1 MKQTLLVSD
10 DQDHLDKKARI
21 LESMGWETHVATTT
35 ELVSEVCKSHLPSLI
50 VADVEM
56 EGGRGFE
63 SIAVAR
69 NKCSTSFIVAV
80 TRGDNKDLWEKV
92 AVVCGAN
99 EYVVGPVSAPKLS
112 AAIGNGITA
121 GLVGG

>member
-1 MKQTLLVSD
+1 MRQTLLVSD
-10 DQDHLDKKARI
+10 DQDHLDKRARI

-35 ELVSEVCKSHLPSLI
+35 ELVSEVCKSRPPSLI

-92 AVVCGAN
+92 AAVCGAN
-99 EYVVGPVSAPKLS
+99 EYVVGPVSLPGLS
-112 AAIGNGITA
+112 AAIENGIAA
-121 GLVGG
+121 GLVEG

>member
-1 MKQTLLVSD
+1 
-10 DQDHLDKKARI
+10 
-21 LESMGWETHVATTT
+21 MGWETHVATTT
-35 ELVSEVCKSHLPSLI
+35 ELVSEVCKTQPPPLI
-50 VADVEM
+50 VSDVEM

-92 AVVCGAN
+92 ATVCGAN
-99 EYVVGPVSAPKLS
+99 EFVVGPVSLPGLS
-112 AAIGNGITA
+112 AAINNGIAA
-121 GLVGG
+121 GLVEE